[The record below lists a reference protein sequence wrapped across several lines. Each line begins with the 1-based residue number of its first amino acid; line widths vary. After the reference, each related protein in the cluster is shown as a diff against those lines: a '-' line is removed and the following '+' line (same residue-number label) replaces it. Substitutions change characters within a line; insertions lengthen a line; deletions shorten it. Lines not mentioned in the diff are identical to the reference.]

1 MTVGICPLSVLIADD
16 ERASRDVLQKAVSA
30 SGRSVEIAKDGDE
43 AVALLER
50 DSYDVVITDLNMP
63 GVGGL
68 EVFRHAIRVNPLAQV
83 VFITGY
89 GSIEMVM
96 GAIQDGAYDFVAKP
110 FKLAEIQLVVRNA
123 CEKVMLLRELHA
135 LRGAQSGAEDKASG
149 GREPMVA
156 ASTVARAVGN
166 AALVREYARAAGTV
180 SPDTMSVGGAQFGLD
195 ESEL

>member
-1 MTVGICPLSVLIADD
+1 MTVPMRPTSVLIADD
-16 ERASRDVLQKAVSA
+16 ERASREMLHKAVSA
-30 SGRSVEIAKDGDE
+30 AGRRVELAKDGTE
-43 AVALLER
+43 AVELLER
-50 DSYDVVITDLNMP
+50 DTFDVVITDLNMP

-123 CEKVMLLRELHA
+123 CEKVMLLRDIQRL
-135 LRGAQSGAEDKASG
+135 SGGGKAVGGDASG
-149 GREPMVA
+149 RGEDFPPPPPL
-156 ASTVARAVGN
+156 TRAVGT
-166 AALVREYARAAGTV
+166 AALVREYARAARSSSTETANHEDWPAV
-180 SPDTMSVGGAQFGLD
+180 SDDGSV
-195 ESEL
+195 

>member
-1 MTVGICPLSVLIADD
+1 MASELGPLAVLIADD
-16 ERASRDVLQKAVSA
+16 ERASRDVLYKAVS
-30 SGRSVEIAKDGDE
+30 GGDRRVEIAKDGDE

-50 DSYDVVITDLNMP
+50 DVFDVVITDLNMP

-68 EVFRHAIRVNPLAQV
+68 EVFRHAIRTNPSSQV

-123 CEKVMLLRELHA
+123 CEKVMLLREVMR
-135 LRGAQSGAEDKASG
+135 LRGGGAERETNDRV
-149 GREPMVA
+149 GREWSPSAVA
-156 ASTVARAVGN
+156 TRAERLIVETFSPCWASRIGEV
-166 AALVREYARAAGTV
+166 
-180 SPDTMSVGGAQFGLD
+180 
-195 ESEL
+195 ESIMFR

>member
-1 MTVGICPLSVLIADD
+1 MTVGICPLTVLIADD
-16 ERASRDVLQKAVSA
+16 ERASRDVLHKAVSA
-30 SGRSVEIAKDGDE
+30 AGRSVEIAKDGDE

-50 DSYDVVITDLNMP
+50 DAFDVVITDLNMP

-123 CEKVMLLRELHA
+123 CEKVMLLREVQA
-135 LRGAQSGAEDKASG
+135 LRGEKSGADGKDSG
-149 GREPMVA
+149 ARDSIVS

-166 AALVREYARAAGTV
+166 AALVREYARAARRG
-180 SPDTMSVGGAQFGLD
+180 SADAMGVGGEQVGSGEA
-195 ESEL
+195 ES